1 MGVVSSIVDT
11 VSNVVGGA
19 VQGTGDI
26 LQGNIGKGLGEIAP
40 AALAAGT
47 MYATGGLGGGLGA
60 SLGETGLATLGES
73 VLPAAEA
80 FGAGGGTLATDAALA
95 AGAGGGGLGAL
106 ASSIPGAVD
115 FGITSAN
122 GMSMAPEGWLTD
134 ASLGTGQS
142 TADALA
148 TLGDAGV
155 TTGGGGMT
163 LADMV
168 KATQTGGQL
177 LGGLGKI
184 ASGIIGS
191 RGTGVKP
198 SAADPFAQYRP
209 GYADQLNALMLNP
222 ELVTKLPGYQFNLRQ
237 GLDAMSAKQAQQG
250 RLASGGALLEANAY
264 GQNYAQNALKD
275 YIGTLAQFSG
285 ATQAP
290 GIGATSAANI
300 GAANLGSTM
309 GGINAV
315 SQGVGQISNPI
326 ATLYSMY
333 NNGSPTIG

>member
-1 MGVVSSIVDT
+1 MGAVSSIVDS
-11 VSNVVGGA
+11 VSNVVSGA
-19 VQGTGDI
+19 FQGAGDI
-26 LQGNIGKGLGEIAP
+26 LQGDVGKGLGELGP
-40 AALAAGT
+40 AALTAAT
-47 MYATGGLGGGLGA
+47 MYATGGLGGGLESA
-60 SLGETGLATLGES
+60 LADTGLATLGES

-80 FGAGGGTLATDAALA
+80 FGAGGGTLAADAAMA
-95 AGAGGGGLGAL
+95 AGASGLGSLGGASLADL
-106 ASSIPGAVD
+106 ASQIGDQIGDFPTSGSYGNPTAPGV
-115 FGITSAN
+115 
-122 GMSMAPEGWLTD
+122 
-134 ASLGTGQS
+134 
-142 TADALA
+142 ADAAKQL
-148 TLGDAGV
+148 LGANAAAA
-155 TTGGGGMT
+155 GGGGMT
-163 LADMV
+163 LAEMI
-168 KATQTGGQL
+168 KATQAGGQL
-177 LGGLGKI
+177 LGGLGKV
-184 ASGIIGS
+184 ASGIIGAK
-191 RGTGVKP
+191 GTGIKP
-198 SAADPFAQYRP
+198 TAADPFANFRP

-222 ELVTKLPGYQFNLRQ
+222 DLVTKLPGYQFNLRQ

-290 GIGATSAANI
+290 GIGATAAANI

-333 NNGSPTIG
+333 NSGSPTIG